1 MAKSSRQKLKLLYI
15 MKLLMERTD
24 EEHSVTV
31 PEMIEYLE
39 SQGISAERKSIYDD
53 IETLRLYGFDIEMHK
68 GRHTGYFIVNRLFEL
83 PELKLLVD
91 SVQSAKFI
99 TLKKSNSLIK
109 KIESFASKYEAQSL
123 QRQVYVSGRVKTMNE
138 SVYYNIDKIHTAINE
153 NKQISFKYFEY
164 DTEKEKVYRHDGKR
178 YTLSPLALT
187 CSNENYYLVAYDK
200 DADMVKHYRVDKMET
215 IEKIKAL
222 REGLDKLRDVDF
234 ASYSK
239 KMFSMFGG
247 EEMQMKMRF
256 ANRLAGVVIDRFGKD
271 ITMIKDGEESFTVS
285 VPVFESP
292 QFYGWLLSLGEDATL
307 VEPKS
312 AVDNLRGYIAGIA
325 KKYEA

>member
-15 MKLLMERTD
+15 MKLLTERTD

-31 PEMIEYLE
+31 PEMIEYLAE
-39 SQGISAERKSIYDD
+39 QGITAERKSVYDD
-53 IETLRLYGFDIEMHK
+53 IETLRLYGIDIEMHK
-68 GRHTGYFIVNRLFEL
+68 GRHTGYYIANRLFEL

-138 SVYYNIDKIHTAINE
+138 SVYYNIDKIHSAISE
-153 NKQISFKYFEY
+153 NRQISFKYFEY
-164 DTEKEKVYRHDGKR
+164 DRDKEKVYRHNGKR

-215 IEKIKAL
+215 IEKIRAV
-222 REGLDKLRDVDF
+222 REGIEKLQEMDF

-247 EEMQMKMRF
+247 EEMQVKMRF
-256 ANRLAGVVIDRFGKD
+256 ANKLAGVVIDRFGKD
-271 ITMIKDGEESFTVS
+271 IMMLKDGDDNFTVS
-285 VPVFESP
+285 VPIFESP
-292 QFYGWLLSLGEDATL
+292 QFYGWLLSLGEDAIL
-307 VEPKS
+307 LEPAS
-312 AVDNLRGYIAGIA
+312 AVEKMKKYIEGIY
-325 KKYEA
+325 KKYEV